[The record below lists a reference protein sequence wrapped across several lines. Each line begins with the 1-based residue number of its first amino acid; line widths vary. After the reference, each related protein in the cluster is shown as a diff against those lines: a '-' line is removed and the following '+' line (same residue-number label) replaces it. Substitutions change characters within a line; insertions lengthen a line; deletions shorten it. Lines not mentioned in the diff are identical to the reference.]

1 MKLQWLVNKF
11 KTDNGRIKAAVIIGA
26 AGMLMIM
33 LSEFIPENNDE
44 SQDKDITI
52 IKSDENDDFRKQTE
66 RELKKLL
73 EQIDGVGKCEVMI
86 SLESS
91 TEYIYAE
98 NISRSSDVNADRR
111 NEKTDEEIVITECN
125 GERKPLVRKIIDP
138 QIGGVVIVCEGG
150 GDISINERVQKTVST
165 ALNIS
170 STRVCVEAGCR

>member
-33 LSEFIPENNDE
+33 LSELIPENNDE

-73 EQIDGVGKCEVMI
+73 EQIDGVGKCVVMI

-125 GERKPLVRKIIDP
+125 GERKPLVRKSIDP